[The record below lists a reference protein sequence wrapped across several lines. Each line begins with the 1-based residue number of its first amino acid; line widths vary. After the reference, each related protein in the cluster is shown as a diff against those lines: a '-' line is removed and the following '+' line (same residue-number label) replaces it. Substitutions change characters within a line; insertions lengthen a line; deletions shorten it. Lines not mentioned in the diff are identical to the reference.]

1 MVAVPDLLGSCT
13 LVAVMVAE
21 PATLGAVK
29 NPAALIVPTDA
40 VHVTAEL

>member
-1 MVAVPDLLGSCT
+1 VAVPDLVGFCT

-21 PATLGAVK
+21 PAAAGAVK
-29 NPAALIVPTDA
+29 NPAALIAPADA